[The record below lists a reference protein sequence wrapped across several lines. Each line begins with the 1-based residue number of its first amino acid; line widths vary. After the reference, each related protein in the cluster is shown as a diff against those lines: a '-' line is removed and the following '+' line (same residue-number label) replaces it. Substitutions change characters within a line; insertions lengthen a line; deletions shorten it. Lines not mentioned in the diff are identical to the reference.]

1 MNIEIICGP
10 MYSGKSTELLRRC
23 KQYQAIGC
31 KILLINHSYDT
42 RCDDVVKT
50 HSNLKMDALK
60 TNTLMSIDGNLLQN
74 NVIIAIDEAQFFSDL
89 HDFVVKY
96 ENILNTTLLV
106 SGLDGDFKKCKF
118 GSILD
123 IIPYSNS
130 VTKLNAMCMM
140 CKDGTLAPFTKRK
153 IICEDKI
160 LVGASESYMSVCRK
174 CFSELN

>member
-42 RCDDVVKT
+42 RCDNVVKT
-50 HSNLKMDALK
+50 HSNVMMDALK
-60 TNTLMSIDGNLLQN
+60 THKLMNIEEHLLQN
-74 NVIIAIDEAQFFSDL
+74 NVIIAIDEAQFFDDL
-89 HDFVVKY
+89 YEFVTTY
-96 ENILNTTLLV
+96 ENTLNTTLLV

-118 GSILD
+118 GAILD
-123 IIPYSNS
+123 IIPYSNK
-130 VTKLNAMCMM
+130 VTKLNAMCMV
-140 CKDGTLAPFTKRK
+140 CKNGTLAPFTKRTTNSTN
-153 IICEDKI
+153 KI

-174 CFSELN
+174 CFLT